1 MKKPDASYRSLT
13 ATFLALLE
21 CGFVAQAQALA
32 GSLPW
37 RRLSSALLAVLQVEV
52 AHHAGGALEE
62 GRSARI
68 ALERRID
75 VASAE
80 IEACIAALVRTP
92 ASATVSVAPGREGV
106 LPTPPTR
113 LASSASEQRI
123 ADSPPPPSLPP
134 PSPLLGWA
142 AANGGGGGGGG
153 GFGAWVTQLLAA
165 AKSEVLRH
173 GESLV
178 ACGDVNLRAVSP
190 ATLPPDRLLSSH
202 GLMPSPKLA
211 RLSSC
216 RSSEDGI
223 DDARGRSEDGESW
236 QRLVALLREVGRLL
250 SLRRYMAEVY
260 MQMCAPLADGDA
272 AALEARVCA
281 LRTSYLSMV
290 PSELAPLRS
299 STLELSVTEQLL
311 RAQAMLGTCRLRE
324 AICALVAADAELG
337 NLHSPRRE
345 ELREAALT
353 AAAAATR
360 GSLSLVPRGAPPEP
374 YLFRVLRAHSA
385 GLRRKAALYFHGPL
399 RAPLISPAAA
409 AAPRHVDVPLA
420 ETLDDF
426 GRTPG
431 VRFVALLLFCAG
443 LCLASSGGTARDGGG
458 SSDGA
463 EQGGDGGTEQ
473 DGGGGGSGVY
483 AVAESEALDG
493 WRVGEAARVA
503 ERGWLVLFSTPR
515 CREQCPLEIHGAE
528 LQPFLS
534 CFSSAPALAA
544 AASAPPPPDQDGVTR
559 RAICSLGGEECVL
572 HLLRTD
578 ERVALLVAVD
588 RSTTSRQDTLA
599 RRSAKSR
606 PGSLW
611 GVAGASDS
619 APNHH
624 HRRSGSGGPALGASD
639 PLSTV
644 TPAQPPSAAASPM
657 WVPSLALS
665 FAPRSGTAR
674 VLGRAASSRGHAV
687 PTPAALDDALIG
699 AFLRH
704 IGEALRAHSIFVR
717 ALQHAR
723 VP

>member
-1 MKKPDASYRSLT
+1 MKPDASYRSLT

-92 ASATVSVAPGREGV
+92 ASAT
-106 LPTPPTR
+106 
-113 LASSASEQRI
+113 
-123 ADSPPPPSLPP
+123 
-134 PSPLLGWA
+134 
-142 AANGGGGGGGG
+142 
-153 GFGAWVTQLLAA
+153 LLAA

-236 QRLVALLREVGRLL
+236 QRLVALMREVGRLL

-360 GSLSLVPRGAPPEP
+360 GSLSL
-374 YLFRVLRAHSA
+374 
-385 GLRRKAALYFHGPL
+385 
-399 RAPLISPAAA
+399 
-409 AAPRHVDVPLA
+409 
-420 ETLDDF
+420 
-426 GRTPG
+426 
-431 VRFVALLLFCAG
+431 
-443 LCLASSGGTARDGGG
+443 
-458 SSDGA
+458 
-463 EQGGDGGTEQ
+463 
-473 DGGGGGSGVY
+473 
-483 AVAESEALDG
+483 
-493 WRVGEAARVA
+493 AARVA

-528 LQPFLS
+528 LQPFLQPFLS

-639 PLSTV
+639 PLSSV